1 MNTDEKYKARINSMK
16 DYGYQWKPENYD
28 DPSKPILKI
37 TKSSLGSFDWCPKKY
52 EFNYVERRPQDQ
64 TEAMRKGTVL
74 HNHREAFFHEFDVK
88 KAELMN
94 NTEVLEYATSLMPV
108 DDYYDVSLTVAAF
121 EAQRFIESRSE
132 EKTNEYLPIVNE
144 GLFDAEITIPA
155 DYSKKFPLDRDYII
169 HIQGIIDRIFIEDG
183 KLIPFEYKTGAW
195 KDYKATSM
203 RKEMAFYQL
212 LIENASDEVLEK
224 FNLTR
229 DMEIS
234 HWGWYYPVSNHVQV
248 EPIKTRSMTSVK
260 DNIARL
266 ISAYIEKEF
275 PTKWFYKTC
284 SYCSYFGLCD
294 AAGADTWV

>member
-1 MNTDEKYKARINSMK
+1 
-16 DYGYQWKPENYD
+16 
-28 DPSKPILKI
+28 
-37 TKSSLGSFDWCPKKY
+37 
-52 EFNYVERRPQDQ
+52 
-64 TEAMRKGTVL
+64 
-74 HNHREAFFHEFDVK
+74 
-88 KAELMN
+88 
-94 NTEVLEYATSLMPV
+94 
-108 DDYYDVSLTVAAF
+108 
-121 EAQRFIESRSE
+121 
-132 EKTNEYLPIVNE
+132 
-144 GLFDAEITIPA
+144 
-155 DYSKKFPLDRDYII
+155 
-169 HIQGIIDRIFIEDG
+169 
-183 KLIPFEYKTGAW
+183 
-195 KDYKATSM
+195 
-203 RKEMAFYQL
+203 MAFYQL

-229 DMEIS
+229 DMEIT